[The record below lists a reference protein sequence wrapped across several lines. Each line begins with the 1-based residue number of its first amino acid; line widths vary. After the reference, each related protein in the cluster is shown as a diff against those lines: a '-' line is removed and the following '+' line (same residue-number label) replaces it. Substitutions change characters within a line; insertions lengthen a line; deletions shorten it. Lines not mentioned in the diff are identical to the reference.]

1 MSDNYIYSAEKVI
14 DELSR
19 KPGFVD
25 TAIKRWE
32 KRDPKCGFGYKGI
45 CCRLCSNGPC
55 RITPTQPV
63 GICGATADTIVARNL
78 LRAIAAGTSCYVH
91 HCRNAANTLLSVA
104 EGKSSYTIKDEEKL
118 KKYAKKMGINT
129 NKDIKRIAYEFATRV
144 LNDLSKPY
152 TEKAELVE
160 KLSLPARV
168 STWKSLNIM
177 PGGVNEEII
186 AALTKTSTN
195 LNSDPVDM
203 AVHCLRLGIITG
215 IYGLELTCIMQDI
228 LLGSPKIASTYSNFG
243 VIDQGYINLATIGGH
258 QQVVSNRI
266 LEMASSKEWVK
277 KAQEAGAKGFKIY
290 GVTCVGQDY
299 ELRCA
304 SDKNSAFGGYVGN
317 NFTQEYILGTGAID
331 LVFSE
336 FNCTLPGIEPI
347 CKEYLV
353 KQICLDDV
361 AKKVGADLYQFQP
374 EKADEYAAITLD
386 EAIKA
391 YKNRRGKVKI
401 DVPTEKTPAM
411 TGFTEDSIKGALGG
425 SWKLLIDLIVKGDI
439 KGVAGVVGCSNMA
452 AKGHGIY
459 GVELTKELIKRD
471 ILVLGNGCVGGN
483 LENAGLYGLESIEL
497 AGPKLKEV
505 CRKLNIPPVL
515 NIGPCLSIGRI
526 HIIAEE
532 IAEELKVDVPQIPV
546 VASAPQWLEEQAL
559 ADGTFGVV
567 LGLDLLLGTPPAVT
581 GSNLITELLT
591 SKLKDMVG
599 ARFII
604 EADPILGADAM
615 ESSIMERRKL
625 LNI

>member
-19 KPGFVD
+19 KPDFVS

-32 KRDPKCGFGYKGI
+32 KRDSKCGFGYKGI

-63 GICGATADTIVARNL
+63 GICGATADSIVARNL
-78 LRAIAAGTSCYVH
+78 LRAIAAGASCYVH
-91 HCRNAANTLLSVA
+91 HCRNTAMTLLSAA
-104 EGKSSYTIKDEEKL
+104 EGKSPYIIKDEEKL
-118 KKYAKKMGINT
+118 RRYAKKIGINIS
-129 NKDIKRIAYEFATRV
+129 KGVKEIAYEFATKV
-144 LNDLSKPY
+144 LQDLSKPY
-152 TEKAELVE
+152 TEKVELVA

-168 STWKSLNIM
+168 ATWQKLNIM
-177 PGGVNEEII
+177 PGGINEEII

-195 LNSDPVDM
+195 LNSDPIDM
-203 AVHCLRLGIITG
+203 ALHCLRLGIITG

-228 LLGSPKIASTYSNFG
+228 LLGTPKIAETYANFG
-243 VIDQGYINLATIGGH
+243 VIDRDYINLATIGGH

-266 LEMASSKEWVK
+266 MELAGSKEWIM

-299 ELRCA
+299 EMRCA
-304 SDKNSAFGGYVGN
+304 CDKNSAFGGYVGN
-317 NFTQEYILGTGAID
+317 NFTSEYVLGTGAID

-347 CKEYLV
+347 CQEYLV
-353 KQICLDDV
+353 KQICLDD
-361 AKKVGADLYQFQP
+361 AGKKVGADLYQFKP
-374 EKADEYAAITLD
+374 EKADEYASIVLE
-386 EAIKA
+386 EAIKS
-391 YKNRRGKVKI
+391 YKNRREKVKI
-401 DVPTEKTPAM
+401 DIPAEKTPAL
-411 TGFTEDSIKGALGG
+411 TGFCEDSIKAALGG
-425 SWKLLIDLIVKGDI
+425 SWRPLIDLIVKGDI

-452 AKGHGIY
+452 AKGHGVY

-471 ILVLGNGCVGGN
+471 ILVLGCGCVGGD
-483 LENAGLYGLESIEL
+483 LENVGLYGLESIEL
-497 AGPKLKEV
+497 AGPMLKEV

-515 NIGPCLSIGRI
+515 NVGPCLSIGRI

-532 IAEELKVDVPQIPV
+532 IAEELNVDIPKIPI

-567 LGLDLLLGTPPAVT
+567 LGLDLLLGTPPFVT
-581 GSNLITELLT
+581 GSKLIAELLT
-591 SKLKDMVG
+591 AKLKDMTG
-599 ARFII
+599 ARFMI

-615 ESSIMERRKL
+615 ENTIMERRKVL
-625 LNI
+625 GI